1 MDQDK
6 FGNFIKDIR
15 KKNNLTQKQ
24 LADRYNVTYQAVS
37 KWENGK
43 NMPDIS
49 LIKQMSEDFG
59 ISIDEMFDGEIKKNG
74 NNNLKYIFI
83 FVMIIIGLIIYIFI
97 NLGNDSDFKFKTLV
111 SNCDKFNISGSIAY
125 NNSKSSIYISNI
137 EYCGGDDTL
146 LYDEIECILYEVN
159 SGMLKEIS
167 SYNYNKSKK
176 ITLEGFLKDV
186 IFVVDN
192 YDKICR
198 DYSDDSLNL
207 VIKAKLDD
215 KIVNYEI
222 PLSVNDS
229 CNN

>member
-49 LIKQMSEDFG
+49 LIKQISEDFG
-59 ISIDEMFDGEIKKNG
+59 ISIDEMFDGKVKKN

-83 FVMIIIGLIIYIFI
+83 FMIIIIGLIIYIFI

-137 EYCGGDDTL
+137 EYCGGNDTL

-159 SGMLKEIS
+159 LGMLKEIS
-167 SYNYNKSKK
+167 SYSYNKSKK
-176 ITLEGFLKDV
+176 ITLEEFLKDV

-198 DYSDDSLNL
+198 DYSDESLNL

-222 PLSVNDS
+222 PLSVKDS